1 MLPVGNVELHAGATF
16 VVGALGKVFGC
27 PRTCNGCCENKK
39 PSNKVQRLLS
49 EAEAA
54 TAAIA
59 LKHQLQ
65 EHTMGCKRAT
75 VESRSLP
82 PLVFFP
88 SRGTN

>member
-1 MLPVGNVELHAGATF
+1 MLPVGNVELHAGAAF

-27 PRTCNGCCENKK
+27 PRICNGCCENKK
-39 PSNKVQRLLS
+39 LSNKVQWLLS
-49 EAEAA
+49 VAEAA

-65 EHTMGCKRAT
+65 EHTTGCKRAT

-82 PLVFFP
+82 SLVLFPL
-88 SRGTN
+88 SRD